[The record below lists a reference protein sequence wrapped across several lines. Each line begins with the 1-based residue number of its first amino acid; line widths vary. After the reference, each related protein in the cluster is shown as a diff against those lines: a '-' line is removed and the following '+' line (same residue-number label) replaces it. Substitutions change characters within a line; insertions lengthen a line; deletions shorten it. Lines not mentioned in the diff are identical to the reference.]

1 MRMTKRVMLL
11 AATPTL
17 VLMIAPVF
25 IAPSYAATGPT
36 FSATATAAGVDAVIT
51 NDSLPL
57 GINPEFAG
65 PSTQASLTSL
75 GDSDAQ
81 AAFPD
86 LGATVNGVPGLAGA
100 LVGGLPVPAYP
111 LVVASNTTR
120 PHADT
125 GAPGIELSA
134 ESQVSSSAGRAVV
147 GTLGNGFTTTSEVAL
162 QSDSSVLAQSSTT
175 LGINLLNLVSISGV
189 QSSATVRADAFTG
202 QLTRTSSMSIG
213 QISIA
218 GLSVTLPPGT
228 PNTIPI
234 PIPIPGLPQ
243 LPPLTLPVLPI
254 PLGGTTLPIPDLG
267 FENGTFTVTLPLLG
281 NAIKFAIPAGPV
293 LSALKA
299 LGINV
304 TYQTAQ
310 QTTTGIIAPALTFN
324 FTAPALPQN
333 NYFNGPTGISFTLGR
348 SAASVT
354 LHPVLGAGGSAS
366 GGTGLPVGGS
376 TGGGIG
382 GIGSGTGTTPPV
394 GGVGGA
400 LPSLGGSIP
409 SVVPGGTSS
418 SGVPNASGSG
428 GGTTTPRLNPVALVD
443 TSQADLSGVYLVAV
457 AVAGVA
463 LAAASILRLLGV
475 RLLWGS

>member
-1 MRMTKRVMLL
+1 M
-11 AATPTL
+11 
-17 VLMIAPVF
+17 
-25 IAPSYAATGPT
+25 
-36 FSATATAAGVDAVIT
+36 
-51 NDSLPL
+51 
-57 GINPEFAG
+57 
-65 PSTQASLTSL
+65 
-75 GDSDAQ
+75 
-81 AAFPD
+81 
-86 LGATVNGVPGLAGA
+86 
-100 LVGGLPVPAYP
+100 
-111 LVVASNTTR
+111 
-120 PHADT
+120 
-125 GAPGIELSA
+125 
-134 ESQVSSSAGRAVV
+134 
-147 GTLGNGFTTTSEVAL
+147 
-162 QSDSSVLAQSSTT
+162 
-175 LGINLLNLVSISGV
+175 
-189 QSSATVRADAFTG
+189 
-202 QLTRTSSMSIG
+202 
-213 QISIA
+213 
-218 GLSVTLPPGT
+218 
-228 PNTIPI
+228 
-234 PIPIPGLPQ
+234 
-243 LPPLTLPVLPI
+243 
-254 PLGGTTLPIPDLG
+254 
-267 FENGTFTVTLPLLG
+267 
-281 NAIKFAIPAGPV
+281 
-293 LSALKA
+293 
-299 LGINV
+299 GINV